1 MIRFDGQR
9 LVSLEGSPEEGK
21 RQAREKNSAEEE
33 RKRLMISSLEMR
45 LAALAARMSAPKKGD
60 RPESLRAE
68 YDRTVQELAE
78 LKRAVEKGGQ
88 GLTH

>member
-1 MIRFDGQR
+1 
-9 LVSLEGSPEEGK
+9 
-21 RQAREKNSAEEE
+21 
-33 RKRLMISSLEMR
+33 MISSLEMR

-60 RPESLRAE
+60 RPESLREE

-88 GLTH
+88 GITH